1 MSLTEI
7 SDELGVSLPTLWGF
21 IKRRRLFNMAE
32 RNQFISLQ
40 KSLSK
45 LDQSQINQEEEDSH
59 AS

>member
-1 MSLTEI
+1 
-7 SDELGVSLPTLWGF
+7 
-21 IKRRRLFNMAE
+21 MAE

-45 LDQSQINQEEEDSH
+45 LDQCQINQEEEDSH